1 MIVIEE
7 AQEWIP
13 SSIISPV
20 CYGNIIPELEFPC
33 GGSRRTF
40 HSSWANQFLDFYSSP
55 NIYPQ
60 GCRYKFLLKEIQS
73 FI

>member
-7 AQEWIP
+7 PQEWILN
-13 SSIISPV
+13 SIISPV

-60 GCRYKFLLKEIQS
+60 DQFADTSS
-73 FI
+73 F

>member
-7 AQEWIP
+7 PQEWIP

-40 HSSWANQFLDFYSSP
+40 HSS
-55 NIYPQ
+55 
-60 GCRYKFLLKEIQS
+60 
-73 FI
+73 